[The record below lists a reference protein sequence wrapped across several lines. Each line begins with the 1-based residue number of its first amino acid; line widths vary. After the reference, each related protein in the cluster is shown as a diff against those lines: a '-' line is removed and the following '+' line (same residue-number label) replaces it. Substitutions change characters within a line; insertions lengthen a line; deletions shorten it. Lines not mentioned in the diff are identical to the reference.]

1 MKKHLR
7 LQEVAAKARL
17 PCIYLADSGGANL
30 PHQAALFP
38 DREGFGRIFY
48 NQARGL
54 VIIRDSTRTIPAH
67 LNPNLTSISPH
78 RRRA

>member
-7 LQEVAAKARL
+7 LQEVAAKSRL

-48 NQARGL
+48 NQVTFIIAAAAAAAAPRLPAASPRAR
-54 VIIRDSTRTIPAH
+54 RPA
-67 LNPNLTSISPH
+67 